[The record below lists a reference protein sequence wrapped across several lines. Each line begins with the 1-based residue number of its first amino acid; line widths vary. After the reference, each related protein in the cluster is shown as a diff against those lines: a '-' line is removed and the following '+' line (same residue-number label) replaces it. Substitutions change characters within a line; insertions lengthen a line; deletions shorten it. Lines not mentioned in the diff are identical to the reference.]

1 MGCDLYNWN
10 LEINTGTYLWQ
21 LLSQGTV
28 KRVCNFSKF
37 EIPATLPVK
46 IDYLHF
52 IMSLISWP

>member
-46 IDYLHF
+46 ID
-52 IMSLISWP
+52 